1 MKMRNLI
8 LVIGFILTGITGY
21 GQIQYLRYNDDFS
34 FLKSDSVNKRGFQK
48 LKYIPLSAKLIVS
61 FGGEVR
67 EQLQWY
73 NNINFGDMPPTF
85 QTQNVWQLWHRI
97 MAHANIEAGQ
107 KTRVFVQL
115 NSTQRFLNNNLLT
128 PEIEQNELSL
138 NQAFIDYRFN
148 KFWMARIG
156 RQEMSYGSHRLITFR
171 EGPNT
176 RLSFDGAILKYN
188 NIKRRIDVFA
198 ISPVISQK
206 GVFDDQSF
214 KDVAIGIYAN
224 EKCTNALSIDY
235 YLLHFHSKRRQYNF
249 VAGTENREIV
259 GFRLFSENQKT
270 NYEVEANYQ
279 FGKFNQQLI
288 KAYGISV
295 DVNHKILPEKSLII
309 GVAGNYLTGDKSRS
323 DGQLNTY
330 NLLYSKPQFGLT
342 APIGATNMI
351 TLNPYLKINAAR
363 KSNVYLGANFMW
375 RESNQDG
382 TYSPGAVELR
392 PRPENLTASSE
403 KQLGTLLVVETAYTI
418 NSNFSIAVDASK
430 FFAGKY
436 VKQTG
441 AGKDI
446 TYYSFK
452 ASFKF

>member
-1 MKMRNLI
+1 MKNLM
-8 LVIGFILTGITGY
+8 LAIGFVLSGVAGY
-21 GQIQYLRYNDDFS
+21 SQIQYLRYNDDFNY
-34 FLKSDSVNKRGFQK
+34 LQSDSLTKKGLQK
-48 LKYIPLSAKLIVS
+48 LKYIPIAEQINISL
-61 FGGEVR
+61 GGEIR
-67 EQLQWY
+67 EQIQRY
-73 NNINFGDMPPTF
+73 NNINFGDVPPNYKTS
-85 QTQNVWQLWHRI
+85 NSWQLWHRL
-97 MAHANIEAGQ
+97 MVHANVDIGQ
-107 KTRVFVQL
+107 RARVFVQL
-115 NSTQRFLNNNLLT
+115 SSTYRFLNSNPLT
-128 PEIEQNELSL
+128 PEIDQNELSL
-138 NQAFIDYRFN
+138 HQAFIAYRFN
-148 KFWMARIG
+148 KIWMARIG

-176 RLSFDGAILKYN
+176 RLTFDAAILKYN
-188 NIKRRIDVFA
+188 NGKKRVDVFA

-214 KDVAIGIYAN
+214 KDVAIGVYAN
-224 EKCTNALSIDY
+224 QKFTKSLSIDY

-259 GFRLFSENQKT
+259 GFRLFSENLKT

-279 FGKFNQQLI
+279 FGRFNQLSI
-288 KAYGISV
+288 NAYGISA

-309 GVAGNYLTGDKSRS
+309 GLAGNYLTGDKSRI
-323 DGQLNTY
+323 DGKLNTY
-330 NLLYSKPQFGLT
+330 NLLYSKPQYGLT
-342 APIGATNMI
+342 APIGATNLLTM
-351 TLNPYLKINAAR
+351 NPYLRINLTR
-363 KSNVYLGANFMW
+363 NSNVYVGTNFMW

-382 TYSPGAVELR
+382 TYSPGAVEVR
-392 PRPENLTASSE
+392 PKPENLVASSE
-403 KQLGTLLVVETAYTI
+403 KQIGTLLVLETAYAI
-418 NSNFSIAVDASK
+418 NSNLSIAVDAST